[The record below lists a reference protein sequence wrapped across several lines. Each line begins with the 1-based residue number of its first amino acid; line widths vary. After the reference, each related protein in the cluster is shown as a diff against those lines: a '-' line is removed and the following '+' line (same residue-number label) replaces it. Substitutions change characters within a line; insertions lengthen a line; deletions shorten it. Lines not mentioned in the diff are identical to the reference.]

1 MHLLNLSL
9 GAMARFLTAS
19 FVLNCLPV
27 WSAPTTPLDA
37 HEDHIET
44 NAQISLK
51 DVLEQTVIHHPK
63 QYELDALKNKAK
75 AQYLHANGIFP
86 TAPAATLR
94 HQNDSVG
101 SNRGEREWE
110 TEFEMPVWLS
120 GQRAARLSLAK
131 DVESSVGASR
141 QSLMLQLAGAL
152 REAVWDIR
160 MSQENESVYES
171 RLKVAQKLEQDVAAR
186 YRAGELAKTDLML
199 AQNETLQSESAYV
212 RAQAEVKHAK
222 HRYISLTGMHEIP
235 VNLDETNYKL
245 DGLSDKHPLLQE
257 ANSRIEIA
265 KDEREV
271 VGVERREPPQFI
283 LSARSQRGPN
293 DNFYNDGIGF
303 KVRIPFASESRNA
316 PLLASAESNVAGAMT
331 EVGKLKLAMETAL
344 HEAEHNLLVTK
355 KEFELTTKQNQITQE
370 NVQLARKAFKLGETD
385 LVSLLR
391 TESLA
396 FEVERALAVKKI
408 QLQWDIARY
417 NQAVGVL
424 P

>member
-1 MHLLNLSL
+1 MHFLNLRL
-9 GAMARFLTAS
+9 GGMSRIFIAFLM
-19 FVLNCLPV
+19 LNCPPV
-27 WSAPTTPLDA
+27 LSAPATPLDV
-37 HEDHIET
+37 HEDHIIT

-51 DVLEQTVIHHPK
+51 DVLEQTLIHRPE
-63 QYELDALKNKAK
+63 QYELDALNNRAQ
-75 AQYLHANGIFP
+75 AQYLHANSTFP

-94 HQNDSVG
+94 HQNDAVG

-120 GQRAARLSLAK
+120 GQRAARLTLAK
-131 DVESSVGASR
+131 DVESSIATSR

-160 MSQENESVYES
+160 MSQESESVYES
-171 RLKVAQKLEQDVAAR
+171 RLKIAQKLEQDVAVR

-199 AQNETLQSESAYV
+199 AQNETLQAESAYV
-212 RAQAEVKHAK
+212 RAQAEVKYATD
-222 HRYISLTGMHEIP
+222 RYIALTGINEIP
-235 VNLDETNYKL
+235 ANLDETLSELNV
-245 DGLSDKHPLLQE
+245 LSDQHPLLQE

-303 KVRIPFASESRNA
+303 KVRIPFASEARNA

-331 EVGKLKLAMETAL
+331 ELGKLKLTMETAL
-344 HEAEHNLLVTK
+344 HKAEHNLLVTK
-355 KEFELTTKQNQITQE
+355 KELELTTKQNQITQE
-370 NVQLARKAFKLGETD
+370 NVRLARKAFKLGETD

-396 FEVERALAVKKI
+396 FEVERALASKKI